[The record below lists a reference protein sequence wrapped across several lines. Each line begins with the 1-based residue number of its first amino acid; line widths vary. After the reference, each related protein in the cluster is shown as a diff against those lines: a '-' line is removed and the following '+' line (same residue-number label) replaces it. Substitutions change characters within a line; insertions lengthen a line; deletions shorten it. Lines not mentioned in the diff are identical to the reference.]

1 MVVLAGLPTVRFD
14 FSVFYTA
21 EFGQKNTP
29 LVSQRD
35 IEDDSILFSVYHL
48 LKFARGS
55 AGKTAYFQKNQ
66 STAEAAQSFAA
77 AIRQIL

>member
-1 MVVLAGLPTVRFD
+1 
-14 FSVFYTA
+14 
-21 EFGQKNTP
+21 
-29 LVSQRD
+29 
-35 IEDDSILFSVYHL
+35 L

-77 AIRQIL
+77 AIRQFFDADSRVLVFHPIEFKQILI